1 MNRFLHFIGII
12 GTMIMIICD
21 IAEFLAVP
29 ALFIVVGLLN
39 SYSWLY
45 YAITIGGY
53 IVLCIVAEIIAHF
66 VFKALD
72 KKYSP
77 LIVRKLEKY
86 LNKFSNK
93 S

>member
-1 MNRFLHFIGII
+1 MNRFLHFIRII
-12 GTMIMIICD
+12 GTITMVICD

-29 ALFIVVGLLN
+29 ALFIVIGLLN
-39 SYSWLY
+39 SYPWQY
-45 YAITIGGY
+45 YAISIGGY
-53 IVLCIVAEIIAHF
+53 IVLFIVAEIIAHF
-66 VFKALD
+66 VFKTLN

-77 LIVRKLEKY
+77 LIERKLEKY